1 VKRFLLTGLLLLAAL
16 SVSAHASAP
25 APTPAAITVFAAASL
40 KESLDAAAAAWTR
53 QSGQKIVLSYAASSA
68 LARQI
73 EQRAPADVFI
83 SADGEWMDYL
93 QLRRLIDADSRF
105 TLVGNRLVLIA
116 PAGSK
121 VRRVPLKFAPLR
133 KALGDGRLAVAETGS
148 VPAGMYAKQS
158 LLKLGLW
165 NTVAGQLAQ
174 ADNVRAAM
182 AFVALGEAP
191 LGIVY
196 ATDAR
201 AEPRVRVVAIF
212 DDASHDPILY
222 PAARTA
228 HGDAAATRGFLA
240 FLRGATARAIFRNA
254 GFRLP

>member
-1 VKRFLLTGLLLLAAL
+1 MNRYWLTAVLLLVPLSTLAQP
-16 SVSAHASAP
+16 SAP
-25 APTPAAITVFAAASL
+25 AAIAVFAAASL
-40 KESLDAAAAAWTR
+40 KESLDEAAGAWTR

-73 EQRAPADVFI
+73 EQGAPADVFI
-83 SADGEWMDYL
+83 AADGQWMDYL
-93 QLRRLIDADSRF
+93 QQRQLVAAESRF
-105 TLVGNRLVLIA
+105 VLVGNRLVLIA
-116 PAGSK
+116 PASSK
-121 VRRVPLKFAPLR
+121 LRVLPLKYASVR
-133 KALGDGRLAVAETGS
+133 QALGAGRLAVAETGS

-174 ADNVRAAM
+174 GDNVRAAM

-196 ATDAR
+196 ATDAQ
-201 AEPRVRVVAIF
+201 AEPRVRVVATF
-212 DDASHDPILY
+212 SDASHEPIRY
-222 PAARTA
+222 PAARTTRA
-228 HGDAAATRGFLA
+228 DAAATAGFLA
-240 FLRGATARAIFRNA
+240 FLRGAPAQAIFRRA